1 MSLHN
6 DVLQQIRVAIDEL
19 MGATCVSPTTVAL
32 SVFEFFKSG
41 HDCEAHVGYASIEH
55 LKHMAR
61 DELAGRYSPSSR
73 AEQAARRQDDLFS
86 DLLQDRYPT
95 PVPRGAEPQYKRRE
109 FLSIAELDWNIA
121 HIERCGRALLQHAD
135 ALRAYRD
142 QRPAD
147 AA

>member
-1 MSLHN
+1 MSLHD
-6 DVLQQIRVAIDEL
+6 DVRQQIRIAIDEL
-19 MGATCVSPTTVAL
+19 GDAMKVSPTTVAMR
-32 SVFEFFKSG
+32 VFEHFKNDG
-41 HDCEAHVGYASIEH
+41 HIEEHVGYTSIEH
-55 LKHMAR
+55 LKQMSR
-61 DELAGRYSPSSR
+61 TELAGRYSPAAR
-73 AEQAARRQDDLFS
+73 AEEAARHQDDLFS

-121 HIERCGRALLQHAD
+121 HIEKCGRALLQHAD

-142 QRPAD
+142 QRPSE